1 MVSFRDHAPARLKSP
16 HAIADNALS
25 DAASLPKH
33 TSGGRDIMS
42 TTKVLA
48 AMAALSTVAATQV
61 HAQTWPTRAVT
72 MVVPYAAGGPADI
85 VGRIVVP
92 RMAAALGQQVI
103 VENVGGAGGITGAAR
118 VARASPDGY
127 QFLMGPAGLMAQNE
141 TLYKHL
147 PYDSVKDFTGI
158 GMIATAPPIL
168 IVRKD
173 LPANNLPEF
182 IAYAKAHAGT
192 LKFGSAGAGSGPHV
206 TCLLLNAA
214 IGVTPTHIPYR
225 GSAQAE
231 QDLVAGRFDYMCDFI
246 ATALPQIRGNTVKAI
261 ATLTRER
268 TVVLPDLASAAEQGL
283 KDFDTPGWYSLVAP
297 AKTPAAVIARLNQA
311 LGVALDDAAAREHLQ
326 KLGNTVPPPA
336 QRSPDWLNGFIR
348 SEITKWAA
356 PIKASGTSLD

>member
-1 MVSFRDHAPARLKSP
+1 
-16 HAIADNALS
+16 
-25 DAASLPKH
+25 
-33 TSGGRDIMS
+33 MS

-48 AMAALSTVAATQV
+48 AMAALSAVATTPV

-118 VARASPDGY
+118 VARATPDGY

-214 IGVTPTHIPYR
+214 MGVTPTHIPYR

-268 TVVLPDLASAAEQGL
+268 VAVLPDLATAAEQGL

-297 AKTPAAVIARLNQA
+297 AKTPPAVIARLNQA
-311 LGVALDDAAAREHLQ
+311 LGTALDDPAAREHLQ

-336 QRSPDWLNGFIR
+336 QRSPGWLNGFIR

-356 PIKASGTSLD
+356 PIKATGTSLD